1 MKIKILKMATQD
13 TQESVARKIAS
24 AQKQIE
30 EWNVLIEELL
40 KEPDYVEV
48 NGIGRKEHLK
58 SLFEK
63 EINWLNGKIQQF
75 QGELGTKAE
84 KTNNFKISP

>member
-24 AQKQIE
+24 AQQQIGQ
-30 EWNVLIEELL
+30 WNRLIEELL
-40 KEPDYVEV
+40 TEEDYVK
-48 NGIGRKEHLK
+48 GHKEHLK

-84 KTNNFKISP
+84 KTNNFKISL

>member
-40 KEPDYVEV
+40 KEPDYVEA
-48 NGIGRKEHLK
+48 NGIGRKEYLK
-58 SLFEK
+58 ILFEK

-75 QGELGTKAE
+75 QGKLGTKAE
-84 KTNNFKISP
+84 KTNNFKISL

>member
-1 MKIKILKMATQD
+1 MKIKILKMATQ
-13 TQESVARKIAS
+13 ESVARKIAL
-24 AQKQIE
+24 AQEQIE
-30 EWNVLIEELL
+30 KWNVTIEELL